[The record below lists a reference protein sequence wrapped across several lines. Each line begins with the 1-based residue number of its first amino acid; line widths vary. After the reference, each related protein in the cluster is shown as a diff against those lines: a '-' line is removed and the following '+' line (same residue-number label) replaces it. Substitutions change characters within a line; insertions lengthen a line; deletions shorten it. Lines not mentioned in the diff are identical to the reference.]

1 MRAGQRSTYDAR
13 PMSSPNS
20 IKVVFAALAGNLLIA
35 ISKFV
40 AAFMTGSAATLA
52 EAVHSVADSGN
63 QVLLLLGI
71 RLSDRGAT
79 QRHPFGR
86 SVERYFWP
94 FVVSI
99 MLFTV
104 GGAFAIYE
112 GVHKLSELGHGEAP
126 HGGSNLW
133 NYGVLGLSF
142 LFEAYSFS
150 VAFGE
155 FRKLKGDST
164 LYRTIVD
171 AKDPT
176 IPIVVL
182 EDTAA
187 LVGLAIALLG
197 VGLSDLTGWAG
208 CDGIASLVIGALL
221 CGVAYL
227 LGQETHSLLVG
238 ESAPPKDR
246 QAVLDLAKA
255 VPGIR
260 GVPQLLSLYRGPDD
274 VLLALKLDFERGLS
288 IEQVEEAIDLFEAK
302 VRERLP
308 QMKYIFC
315 EPDSRY
321 QGPAEVKPRDW

>member
-1 MRAGQRSTYDAR
+1 
-13 PMSSPNS
+13 MSSPNS
-20 IKVVFAALAGNLLIA
+20 IKVVVAALAGNLLIA

-40 AAFMTGSAATLA
+40 AAGVTGSVATLA

-79 QRHPFGR
+79 MRHPFGR

-112 GVHKLSELGHGEAP
+112 GVHKFLDMSRGVEEVQHA
-126 HGGSNLW
+126 SNLW
-133 NYGVLGLSF
+133 NYAVLGLS
-142 LFEAYSFS
+142 LVFESYSFS

-155 FRKLKGDST
+155 FKKLKGDST

-187 LVGLAIALLG
+187 LVGLVVALIG
-197 VGLSDLTGWAG
+197 VGLSDLTGWHG
-208 CDGIASLVIGALL
+208 WDGIASLTIGALL
-221 CGVAYL
+221 CVVAYL
-227 LGQETHSLLVG
+227 LGKETHSLLVG
-238 ESAPPKDR
+238 ESAPPQDR
-246 QAVLDLAKA
+246 QKIVEIAKQ

-260 GVPQLLSLYRGPDD
+260 SIKQLLSLYRGPDD
-274 VLLALKLDFERGLS
+274 VLLALKIDFERGLP
-288 IEQVEEAIDLFEAK
+288 IEKVEAAINQFEDL
-302 VRERLP
+302 VRASMP

-315 EPDSRY
+315 EPDSAY
-321 QGPAEVKPRDW
+321 EGHFEVKPKD